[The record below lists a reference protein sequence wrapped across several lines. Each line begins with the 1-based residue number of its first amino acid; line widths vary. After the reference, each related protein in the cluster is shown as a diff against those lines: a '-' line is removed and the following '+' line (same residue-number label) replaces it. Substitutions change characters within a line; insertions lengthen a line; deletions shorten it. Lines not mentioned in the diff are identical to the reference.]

1 MSNDNDENK
10 IRSLFMPP
18 RRHFISEQIPEAIGQ
33 RISTL
38 RKQRG
43 LSQSE
48 LAAQL
53 NLAQPNVSDYER
65 GVVRPNIE
73 IVVALTRI
81 LRVSADELL
90 GLEPS
95 QRQPMVK
102 DRRLAHYLSLIERLP
117 KRKKDALLLTIKAF
131 LAHEDARSQANE

>member
-1 MSNDNDENK
+1 
-10 IRSLFMPP
+10 MPP
-18 RRHFISEQIPEAIGQ
+18 RRHFIEEQIPEAIGQ
-33 RISTL
+33 RIASL

-43 LSQSE
+43 LSQAE

-53 NLAQPNVSDYER
+53 KLAQPNVSDYER
-65 GVVRPNIE
+65 GVARPNIE

-95 QRQPMVK
+95 RRQPIVT

-131 LAHEDARSQANE
+131 LAHEDARSSANE